1 MATVFIREKKER
13 DFTVI
18 NNTFIKDVSLSWK
31 AKGLMA
37 YLLSLPDDWEIHLSE
52 VESHALDGKATLRS
66 AINELKEH
74 GYLIVMQK
82 KENGKF
88 GEMKY
93 IVIENP
99 YTEKPQAEKPQ
110 AEKPQAEKPQAE
122 NRTLLNTYKQNTNS
136 PITDYVQIIDIQKEE
151 PQAVQENYAKKR
163 FVKPSVEEVKA
174 YCAEIGAEIDA
185 EYFINYYDSNGWTV
199 GKSRM
204 KDWKAAVRNW
214 KKRKQEYEKNK
225 NTGYNSSQPNC
236 RFATNLTSEE
246 YRKGNNDP
254 LNTAF

>member
-1 MATVFIREKKER
+1 MSTVFIREKKER

-52 VESHALDGKATLRS
+52 VENHAADGKATLRS
-66 AINELKEH
+66 SINELKER
-74 GYLIVMQK
+74 GYLIVEQK

-93 IVIENP
+93 ILIENP

-122 NRTLLNTYKQNTNS
+122 KRTLLNTNILNTNP
-136 PITDYVQIIDIQKEE
+136 PITDDVQNTYELNLE
-151 PQAVQENYAKKR
+151 PQAVQEECVKKR
-163 FVKPSVEEVKA
+163 FIKPSVEEVKT
-174 YCAEIGAEIDA
+174 YCAEISAEIDA

-199 GKSRM
+199 GKSKM
-204 KDWKAAVRNW
+204 KDWRAAVRNW
-214 KKRKQEYEKNK
+214 KKRKQEYEKKK
-225 NTGYNSSQPNC
+225 NTGYSSIPG
-236 RFATNLTSEE
+236 RPYRTDYTAEE
-246 YRKGNNDP
+246 YRKDESD
-254 LNTAF
+254 LANTPF